1 MQQLR
6 DLIASLEQE
15 AASLQVLGR
24 ALTPEENARVQ
35 AISQAL
41 PLLHQAV
48 AFFPGPASG
57 NNLITYKI
65 ESDRDGRLKSS
76 ARTACNFWNRFVMP
90 KFSIVIRLGVFTAYY
105 STTIARAWRPS
116 MKDGVM
122 YGRVEFN
129 TKYLLSFDPKEIA
142 GSIVHEIGH
151 TLGFGWDDWMTL
163 FDSNTGAFNA
173 QAISQLNSL
182 ANMSVELDYGPGTRL
197 SHWDEEIFD
206 RELMTGFQDPGQHVL
221 PVTIDIMGVLGHRVL
236 ERLQGQTTLSGLLDD
251 AAEILFTRQQDAKM
265 LDLDYFEETEI
276 FEEIP
281 HAKT

>member
-15 AASLQVLGR
+15 AASLQILGR
-24 ALTPEENARVQ
+24 ALTLEEETQVQ
-35 AISQAL
+35 AITQAL
-41 PLLHQAV
+41 PLLRQAV

-65 ESDRDGRLKSS
+65 VSDRDRRLKNG
-76 ARTACNFWNRFVMP
+76 ARTACNFWNRFVLP
-90 KFSIVIRLGVFTAYY
+90 RFSVVIRLGTFTADY

-129 TKYLLSFDPKEIA
+129 TKYLLTFDAAEIA
-142 GSIVHEIGH
+142 GTIVHEIGH

-163 FDSNTGAFNA
+163 FDPNTGAFNA
-173 QAISQLNSL
+173 QAVSQLNSL
-182 ANMSVELDYGPGTRL
+182 ATMSVETDYGPGTRL
-197 SHWDEEIFD
+197 SHWDEERFD
-206 RELMTGFQDPGQHVL
+206 RELMTGFQDTGEHVL
-221 PVTIDIMGVLGHRVL
+221 PVTIDVMGVLGHHVA
-236 ERLQGQTTLSGLLDD
+236 ERLQGQRALPDLLSE
-251 AAEILFTRQQDAKM
+251 AALIQFTRQQDAKT
-265 LDLDYFEETEI
+265 LDLDFFEETEI

-281 HAKT
+281 HAKE

>member
-15 AASLQVLGR
+15 AASLQILGR
-24 ALTPEENARVQ
+24 ALTAEEDARVQ
-35 AISQAL
+35 AITQAL
-41 PLLHQAV
+41 PLLRQAV

-65 ESDRDGRLKSS
+65 SSDRDRRLKTGG
-76 ARTACNFWNRFVMP
+76 RTACNFWNRFVAP
-90 KFSIVIRLGVFTAYY
+90 RFSIVIRLGVFTANY

-129 TKYLLSFDPKEIA
+129 TKYLLTFDPNEIA
-142 GSIVHEIGH
+142 GTIVHEIGH
-151 TLGFGWDDWMTL
+151 TLGFGWDDWMKL
-163 FDSNTGAFNA
+163 FDQATGAFNSE
-173 QAISQLNSL
+173 AISQLNSL
-182 ANMSVELDYGPGTRL
+182 GTMFVETDYGPGTRL
-197 SHWDEEIFD
+197 SHWDEQRFD
-206 RELMTGFQDPGQHVL
+206 RELMTGFQDSGEHVL
-221 PVTIDIMGVLGHRVL
+221 PVTIDVMEVLGHRVL
-236 ERLQGQTTLSGLLDD
+236 ERLPGQTPLRQVLSEV
-251 AAEILFTRQQDAKM
+251 AQVQFTRQREAKT

-281 HAKT
+281 HAQR

>member
-15 AASLQVLGR
+15 AASLQILGR
-24 ALTPEENARVQ
+24 TLTPEEDIRVQ
-35 AISQAL
+35 AITQAL
-41 PLLHQAV
+41 PLLRQAV

-65 ESDRDGRLKSS
+65 VSDRGRRLKTG
-76 ARTACNFWNRFVMP
+76 ARTACNFWNRFVLP
-90 KFSIVIRLGVFTAYY
+90 RFSVVIRLGIFTADY

-122 YGRVEFN
+122 YGQVEFN
-129 TKYLLSFDPKEIA
+129 TKYLLTFDPTEIA
-142 GSIVHEIGH
+142 GTIVHEIGH
-151 TLGFGWDDWMTL
+151 TLGFGWEDWMTL
-163 FDSNTGAFNA
+163 FDPNSGAFNA

-182 ANMSVELDYGPGTRL
+182 ATMYVETDYGSGTRL
-197 SHWDEEIFD
+197 SHWDEERFD
-206 RELMTGFQDPGQHVL
+206 RELMTGFQDSGEHVL
-221 PVTIDIMGVLGHRVL
+221 PVTIDVMGVLGHHIV
-236 ERLQGQTTLSGLLDD
+236 ERLPGQRPLTELLGE
-251 AAEILFTRQQDAKM
+251 AAQIQFTRQQAAKT

-281 HAKT
+281 HAKR